1 MKMRRLQKT
10 FIYCISLSRTMDRGK
25 RSEPAEVLAVV
36 LFGFL
41 LRLFAGRSSLT
52 ENGILLPGYDEYY
65 HMRRI
70 LYTVNH
76 FPNTLWFDSYLNY
89 PHGLFIT
96 WPPLFD
102 QISAALCI
110 VLGQHTKEGVE
121 MISSFVPI
129 FTGILAIVVV
139 YYLVR
144 ELFDHRVALMA
155 SFLTALAPNYILN
168 TMFAATDHHCL
179 EVLLQITTI
188 LFIIMAICRNEKRYL
203 FACAAG
209 VAMAALAYTWQGA
222 DLYLGIFLVY
232 AFIRMTLDLKE
243 GRPST
248 DTATMLLIAFGLALV
263 LVLPFW
269 NTPWLSPSFLGIAAM
284 LVALS
289 IMFGLSYIMQE
300 RKISWTTFPLSILV
314 LAVVFA
320 LSTRVFG
327 GLFGLG
333 ALIQYGLDLIWGG
346 GMIGKIS
353 EAEPLVYD
361 AKTFYE
367 VVFSPLGLNLLISL
381 AGIAASIIYI
391 QRSDGG
397 KRQGQ
402 LLLLVWAVYTILLT
416 FGQARFLYLSMIA
429 MGVLISIFFFW
440 AKDLVDKKLAART
453 QKAPKGWAIILL
465 LLVISPTLTDAV
477 NTVYYAGGTPPAVS
491 GDWQQS
497 LIWLKDNSNT
507 TSYYELPEKAPEY
520 SVMSW
525 WDYGNW
531 ITYLAERPVVAN
543 NFQAGIEDAA
553 KFYLSE
559 SEENA
564 TAVLDARGT
573 KYILADFDLVYGKL
587 PALTSWANVDI
598 NSYMIMKDEGSQIA
612 ATPQQRLFN
621 TTLGRLYF
629 FDGAGTGHFRLI
641 HESSTFLG
649 SGDSPSKSKVK
660 IFEYVPGAIIRV
672 QAGPD
677 QKVGALLN
685 MTSNQGRP
693 FNYVNEATPM
703 GGAFEIRVPYSTEN
717 RYETHAVSPYLV
729 FSGNE
734 NGVKMMNLNVS
745 EEDVLKGRTIE
756 VAL

>member
-1 MKMRRLQKT
+1 
-10 FIYCISLSRTMDRGK
+10 MDRGK

-543 NFQAGIEDAA
+543 NFQAGVEDAA

-564 TAVLDARGT
+564 TAVLDARGA

-587 PALTSWANVDI
+587 PALTSWANEDI

>member
-1 MKMRRLQKT
+1 MCEIISIRLDHPENNFRATVKFRFDLKKVGKLIT
-10 FIYCISLSRTMDRGK
+10 VVDEDAPTAKDFYILHLFTEKMDRGK
-25 RSEPAEVLAVV
+25 RSEPAELLAVV

-89 PHGLFIT
+89 PHGLSIT

-102 QISAALCI
+102 QISATLCV
-110 VLGQHTKEGVE
+110 VLGQHTKGGVE
-121 MISSFVPI
+121 MVSSFVPMLA
-129 FTGILAIVVV
+129 GILAIVVV

-179 EVLLQITTI
+179 EVLLQLTTI

-209 VAMAALAYTWQGA
+209 VAVAALAYTWQGA
-222 DLYLGIFLVY
+222 DIYLGIFLIY

-248 DTATMLLIAFGLALV
+248 DTVTMLLIAFGLALV

-269 NTPWLSPSFLGIAAM
+269 NTPWLSPSFLGIAAII
-284 LVALS
+284 VALS

-300 RKISWTTFPLSILV
+300 RKMSWTMFPVSILV
-314 LAVVFA
+314 LVVVFA

-333 ALIQYGLDLIWGG
+333 ALIQNGLDLIWGG

-381 AGIAASIIYI
+381 AGIAATIIYI

-397 KRQGQ
+397 RKQGQ
-402 LLLLVWAVYTILLT
+402 LLLLVWAIYTIILT
-416 FGQARFLYLSMIA
+416 FGQARFLYISMIA
-429 MGVLISIFFFW
+429 MGVLISIFFSLG
-440 AKDLVDKKLAART
+440 KR
-453 QKAPKGWAIILL
+453 
-465 LLVISPTLTDAV
+465 
-477 NTVYYAGGTPPAVS
+477 S
-491 GDWQQS
+491 G
-497 LIWLKDNSNT
+497 
-507 TSYYELPEKAPEY
+507 
-520 SVMSW
+520 
-525 WDYGNW
+525 
-531 ITYLAERPVVAN
+531 
-543 NFQAGIEDAA
+543 
-553 KFYLSE
+553 
-559 SEENA
+559 
-564 TAVLDARGT
+564 
-573 KYILADFDLVYGKL
+573 
-587 PALTSWANVDI
+587 
-598 NSYMIMKDEGSQIA
+598 
-612 ATPQQRLFN
+612 
-621 TTLGRLYF
+621 
-629 FDGAGTGHFRLI
+629 
-641 HESSTFLG
+641 
-649 SGDSPSKSKVK
+649 
-660 IFEYVPGAIIRV
+660 
-672 QAGPD
+672 
-677 QKVGALLN
+677 
-685 MTSNQGRP
+685 
-693 FNYVNEATPM
+693 
-703 GGAFEIRVPYSTEN
+703 
-717 RYETHAVSPYLV
+717 
-729 FSGNE
+729 
-734 NGVKMMNLNVS
+734 
-745 EEDVLKGRTIE
+745 
-756 VAL
+756 

>member
-1 MKMRRLQKT
+1 
-10 FIYCISLSRTMDRGK
+10 MDRGK
-25 RSEPAEVLAVV
+25 RSEPAELLAVV

-52 ENGILLPGYDEYY
+52 ENGILLPGYDDYY

-70 LYTVNH
+70 LYTVDH

-89 PHGLFIT
+89 PHGLNIT

-102 QISAALCI
+102 QISATLCV

-121 MISSFVPI
+121 MVSSFVPI
-129 FTGILAIVVV
+129 ITGILAIVAV
-139 YYLVR
+139 YYIVR

-155 SFLTALAPNYILN
+155 SFLTALAPNHILN

-179 EVLLQITTI
+179 EVLLQLFTI
-188 LFIIMAICRNEKRYL
+188 LFIIMAICRSDKRYL
-203 FACAAG
+203 FASAAG

-222 DLYLGIFLVY
+222 DIYLGIFLIY
-232 AFIRMTLDLKE
+232 AFIRMTLDLKD
-243 GRPST
+243 GRPSI
-248 DTATMLLIAFGLALV
+248 DTATTLLIAFGLALI

-269 NTPWLSPSFLGIAAM
+269 YTPWLSPSFLGIAAM
-284 LVALS
+284 IVALS
-289 IMFGLSYIMQE
+289 IMFALFCFMEE
-300 RKISWTTFPLSILV
+300 RKMSWVAFPFCILILAIVFVLSIRLMN
-314 LAVVFA
+314 
-320 LSTRVFG
+320 

-333 ALIQYGLDLIWGG
+333 ALIQYGLDYIWGG

-353 EAEPLVYD
+353 EAEPLVYN
-361 AKTFYE
+361 AETFSQ
-367 VVFSPLGLNLLISL
+367 VVFSWLGLNLLISL

-391 QRSDGG
+391 TRSDGG

-402 LLLLVWAVYTILLT
+402 LLLLVWSVFTLLLT
-416 FGQARFLYLSMIA
+416 FGQARFLYISMIA
-429 MGVLISIFFFW
+429 MGVLTSIFFVW
-440 AKDLVDKKLAART
+440 VVDLVEEKLANRE
-453 QKAPKGWAIILL
+453 QRAPKRWAVILL
-465 LLVISPTLTDAV
+465 LLLISPMLADAV
-477 NTVYYAGGTPPAVS
+477 NAVYFAGGTPPAVA

-497 LIWLKDNSNT
+497 LIWLKGNSNT
-507 TSYYELPEKAPEY
+507 TSYYDLPENVPEY

-531 ITYLAERPVVAN
+531 IVYLAERPVVAN
-543 NFQAGIEDAA
+543 NFQTGIEDAA

-564 TAVLDARGT
+564 TAILDARRS
-573 KYILADFDLVYGKL
+573 KYILTDFDMVYGKL
-587 PALTSWANVDI
+587 PALTAWANEDLS
-598 NSYMIMKDEGSQIA
+598 SYMRMEDEGSQIA
-612 ATPQQRLFN
+612 AVPQQRFFN
-621 TTLGRLYF
+621 TTLGKLYF

-649 SGDSPSKSKVK
+649 SGDNPSKSEVK
-660 IFEYVPGAIIRV
+660 IFEYVPGALIRV

-685 MTSNQGRP
+685 MTSNQGRA
-693 FNYVNEATPM
+693 FNYVNEATPK
-703 GGAFEIRVPYSTEN
+703 GGAFEIRVPYSTEA
-717 RYETHAVSPYLV
+717 RYGTHAISPYLV

-734 NGVKMMNLNVS
+734 SGVKMVNLNVS

-756 VAL
+756 VTL

>member
-1 MKMRRLQKT
+1 
-10 FIYCISLSRTMDRGK
+10 
-25 RSEPAEVLAVV
+25 
-36 LFGFL
+36 
-41 LRLFAGRSSLT
+41 
-52 ENGILLPGYDEYY
+52 
-65 HMRRI
+65 
-70 LYTVNH
+70 
-76 FPNTLWFDSYLNY
+76 
-89 PHGLFIT
+89 
-96 WPPLFD
+96 
-102 QISAALCI
+102 
-110 VLGQHTKEGVE
+110 
-121 MISSFVPI
+121 
-129 FTGILAIVVV
+129 
-139 YYLVR
+139 
-144 ELFDHRVALMA
+144 
-155 SFLTALAPNYILN
+155 
-168 TMFAATDHHCL
+168 
-179 EVLLQITTI
+179 
-188 LFIIMAICRNEKRYL
+188 
-203 FACAAG
+203 
-209 VAMAALAYTWQGA
+209 
-222 DLYLGIFLVY
+222 
-232 AFIRMTLDLKE
+232 
-243 GRPST
+243 
-248 DTATMLLIAFGLALV
+248 
-263 LVLPFW
+263 
-269 NTPWLSPSFLGIAAM
+269 
-284 LVALS
+284 
-289 IMFGLSYIMQE
+289 
-300 RKISWTTFPLSILV
+300 
-314 LAVVFA
+314 
-320 LSTRVFG
+320 
-327 GLFGLG
+327 
-333 ALIQYGLDLIWGG
+333 
-346 GMIGKIS
+346 
-353 EAEPLVYD
+353 
-361 AKTFYE
+361 
-367 VVFSPLGLNLLISL
+367 LNLLISL

-416 FGQARFLYLSMIA
+416 FGQARFLYISMIA
-429 MGVLISIFFFW
+429 MGVLISIFFVW

-543 NFQAGIEDAA
+543 NFQAGVEDAA

-587 PALTSWANVDI
+587 PALTSWANEDI

>member
-1 MKMRRLQKT
+1 
-10 FIYCISLSRTMDRGK
+10 MDRGK
-25 RSEPAEVLAVV
+25 RSEPAELLAVV

-52 ENGILLPGYDEYY
+52 ENGILLPGYDDYY

-70 LYTVNH
+70 LYTVDH

-89 PHGLFIT
+89 PHGLNIT

-102 QISAALCI
+102 QISATLCV

-121 MISSFVPI
+121 MVSSFVPI
-129 FTGILAIVVV
+129 ITGILAIVAV
-139 YYLVR
+139 YYIVR

-155 SFLTALAPNYILN
+155 SFLTALAPNHILN

-179 EVLLQITTI
+179 EVLLQLFTI
-188 LFIIMAICRNEKRYL
+188 LFIIMAICRSDKRYL
-203 FACAAG
+203 FASAAG

-222 DLYLGIFLVY
+222 DIYLGIFLIY
-232 AFIRMTLDLKE
+232 AFIRMTLDLKD
-243 GRPST
+243 GRPSI
-248 DTATMLLIAFGLALV
+248 DTATTLLIAFGLALI

-269 NTPWLSPSFLGIAAM
+269 YTPWLSPSFLGIAAM
-284 LVALS
+284 IVALS
-289 IMFGLSYIMQE
+289 IMFALFCFMEE
-300 RKISWTTFPLSILV
+300 RKMSWVAFPFCILILAIVFVLSIRLMN
-314 LAVVFA
+314 
-320 LSTRVFG
+320 

-333 ALIQYGLDLIWGG
+333 ALIQYGLDYIWGG

-353 EAEPLVYD
+353 EAEPLVYN
-361 AKTFYE
+361 AETFSQ
-367 VVFSPLGLNLLISL
+367 VVFSWLGLNLLISL

-391 QRSDGG
+391 TRSDGG

-402 LLLLVWAVYTILLT
+402 LLLLVWSVFTLLLT
-416 FGQARFLYLSMIA
+416 FGQARFLYISMIA
-429 MGVLISIFFFW
+429 MGVLTSIFFVW
-440 AKDLVDKKLAART
+440 VVDLVEEKLANRE
-453 QKAPKGWAIILL
+453 QRAPKRWAVILL
-465 LLVISPTLTDAV
+465 LLLISPMLADAV
-477 NTVYYAGGTPPAVS
+477 NAVYFAGGTPPAVA

-507 TSYYELPEKAPEY
+507 TSYYDLPENVPEY

-531 ITYLAERPVVAN
+531 IVYLAERPVVAN
-543 NFQAGIEDAA
+543 NFQTGIEDAA

-564 TAVLDARGT
+564 TAILDARRS
-573 KYILADFDLVYGKL
+573 KYILTDFDMVYGKL
-587 PALTSWANVDI
+587 PALTAWANEDLS
-598 NSYMIMKDEGSQIA
+598 SYMRMEDEGSQIA
-612 ATPQQRLFN
+612 AVPQQRFFN
-621 TTLGRLYF
+621 TTLGKLYF

-649 SGDSPSKSKVK
+649 SGDNPSKSEVK
-660 IFEYVPGAIIRV
+660 IFEYVPGALIRV

-685 MTSNQGRP
+685 MTSNQGRA
-693 FNYVNEATPM
+693 FNYVNEATPK
-703 GGAFEIRVPYSTEN
+703 GGAFEIRVPYSTEA
-717 RYETHAVSPYLV
+717 RYGTHAVSPYLV
-729 FSGNE
+729 FSVNE
-734 NGVKMMNLNVS
+734 SGVKMVNLNVS

-756 VAL
+756 VTL

>member
-1 MKMRRLQKT
+1 
-10 FIYCISLSRTMDRGK
+10 MDRGK
-25 RSEPAEVLAVV
+25 RSEPAELIAVV

-89 PHGLFIT
+89 PHGLSIT

-102 QISAALCI
+102 QISATLCV

-121 MISSFVPI
+121 MVSSFVPMLA
-129 FTGILAIVVV
+129 GILAIVVV

-144 ELFDHRVALMA
+144 ELFDHRVALVA

-179 EVLLQITTI
+179 EVLLQLTTI

-209 VAMAALAYTWQGA
+209 VAVAALAYTWQGA
-222 DLYLGIFLVY
+222 DIYLGIFLIY

-248 DTATMLLIAFGLALV
+248 DTVTMLLIAFGLALV

-269 NTPWLSPSFLGIAAM
+269 NTPWLSPSFLGIAAII
-284 LVALS
+284 VVLS

-300 RKISWTTFPLSILV
+300 RNMSWTMFPVSILV

-320 LSTRVFG
+320 LSTRAFG

-333 ALIQYGLDLIWGG
+333 ALILNGLDLIWGG

-397 KRQGQ
+397 RKQGQ

-416 FGQARFLYLSMIA
+416 FGQARFLYISMIA
-429 MGVLISIFFFW
+429 MGVLISIFFSW
-440 AKDLVDKKLAART
+440 AKDLVERKLAART

-531 ITYLAERPVVAN
+531 IVYLAERPVVAN
-543 NFQAGIEDAA
+543 NFQAGVEDAA

-564 TAVLDARGT
+564 TAVLDARGA

-598 NSYMIMKDEGSQIA
+598 NSYMRMEDDGSQITA
-612 ATPQQRLFN
+612 IPQQRLFN

-649 SGDSPSKSKVK
+649 SGDNPSKSKVK
-660 IFEYVPGAIIRV
+660 IYEYVPGAIIRV

-693 FNYVNEATPM
+693 FNYVNEATPN

-745 EEDVLKGRTIE
+745 EEDILEGRTIE
-756 VAL
+756 VTL

>member
-1 MKMRRLQKT
+1 
-10 FIYCISLSRTMDRGK
+10 MDRGK
-25 RSEPAEVLAVV
+25 RSEPAELLAVV

-89 PHGLFIT
+89 PHGLNIT

-102 QISAALCI
+102 QISAAFCV
-110 VLGQHTKEGVE
+110 VLGQHTNEGVV
-121 MISSFVPI
+121 MVSSFVPML
-129 FTGILAIVVV
+129 TGILAIVVI

-155 SFLTALAPNYILN
+155 SFLTALAPNYIVN

-179 EVLLQITTI
+179 EVLLQLTTL
-188 LFIIMAICRNEKRYL
+188 LFIIMAICRSEKRYL

-209 VAMAALAYTWQGA
+209 VAMAALAYTWEGA
-222 DLYLGIFLVY
+222 DLYIGIFLIY

-248 DTATMLLIAFGLALV
+248 DTATTLLTSVGLALV

-269 NTPWLSPSFLGIAAM
+269 NTPWLSPSFLGMAAIIIALCVM
-284 LVALS
+284 
-289 IMFGLSYIMQE
+289 YILLRFMQE
-300 RKISWTTFPLSILV
+300 RNISWVAFPVSILV

-333 ALIQYGLDLIWGG
+333 ALIQYGIDYIWGG
-346 GMIGKIS
+346 GMIGKIG

-361 AKTFYE
+361 AETLSQ
-367 VVFSPLGLNLLISL
+367 VVFSWLGLNLLLSL
-381 AGIAASIIYI
+381 AGIAATIIYI
-391 QRSDGG
+391 QRNDSG

-402 LLLLVWAVYTILLT
+402 LLLLVWGIYTLLLT
-416 FGQARFLYLSMIA
+416 FGQSRFLYLSMIA
-429 MGVLISIFFFW
+429 MGVLISIFFFL
-440 AKDLVDKKLAART
+440 AMDLIDKKVAARN
-453 QKAPKGWAIILL
+453 QKTPKGWAVILL
-465 LLVISPTLTDAV
+465 LLVISPMLAESM
-477 NTVYYAGGTPPAVS
+477 NIVYFAGGTPPAVA

-507 TSYYELPEKAPEY
+507 TSYYELPEKVPEY

-531 ITYLAERPVVAN
+531 IVYLAERPVVAN
-543 NFQAGIEDAA
+543 NFQAGVEDAA

-564 TAVLDARGT
+564 TAVLDARGA
-573 KYILADFDLVYGKL
+573 KYIIADFDLAYGKL
-587 PALTSWANVDI
+587 PALTSWANADI
-598 NSYMIMKDEGSQIA
+598 NSYMRMEDEGSQIA
-612 ATPQQRLFN
+612 AIPQQRLFN

-649 SGDSPSKSKVK
+649 SGDNPSKSKVK

-693 FNYVNEATPM
+693 FNYVNEATPNE
-703 GGAFEIRVPYSTEN
+703 GVFEIRVPYSTEN

-734 NGVKMMNLNVS
+734 NGVRMKNLNVS

-756 VAL
+756 VTL

>member
-1 MKMRRLQKT
+1 
-10 FIYCISLSRTMDRGK
+10 MDRGK
-25 RSEPAEVLAVV
+25 RSEPAELLAVV

-41 LRLFAGRSSLT
+41 LRLFAGRSFLT
-52 ENGILLPGYDEYY
+52 ENGILMPGYDEYY

-89 PHGLFIT
+89 PQGLNIT

-102 QISAALCI
+102 QISATLCL
-110 VLGQHTKEGVE
+110 VLGQHTKTGVE
-121 MISSFVPI
+121 MVASFVPML
-129 FTGILAIVVV
+129 TGILAIVVI

-144 ELFDHRVALMA
+144 ELFDHKVALMA
-155 SFLTALAPNYILN
+155 SFLAALAPNYILN
-168 TMFAATDHHCL
+168 TMFAATDHHSL
-179 EVLLQITTI
+179 EVLLQLVTI
-188 LFIIMAICRNEKRYL
+188 LFVIMAISRIEKRHI

-209 VAMAALAYTWQGA
+209 VAIAALAYTWQGA
-222 DLYLGIFLVY
+222 DIYLGIFLVY
-232 AFIRMTLDLKE
+232 AFIRMTQDLKD
-243 GRPST
+243 GRSST
-248 DTATMLLIAFGLALV
+248 DIVTTLLTSLGLALV

-269 NTPWLSPSFLGIAAM
+269 NTPWLSPSFLGITAII
-284 LVALS
+284 VVLS
-289 IMFGLSYIMQE
+289 IMFVIFRFMQE
-300 RKISWTTFPLSILV
+300 RNISWVKFPLCV
-314 LAVVFA
+314 LALAIIFA

-333 ALIQYGLDLIWGG
+333 PLIQYGLEYIWGG

-353 EAEPLVYD
+353 EAEPLVYN
-361 AKTFYE
+361 AETFYE

-381 AGIAASIIYI
+381 AGIAASIVYI
-391 QRSDGG
+391 RRSEGR

-402 LLLLVWAVYTILLT
+402 LLLLVWAIYTLLLT
-416 FGQARFLYLSMIA
+416 FGQARFLYISMIA
-429 MGVLISIFFFW
+429 MGVLISILFFL
-440 AKDLVDKKLAART
+440 AIDLVEKKLAERT
-453 QKAPKGWAIILL
+453 QKAPKGWAVILL
-465 LLVISPTLTDAV
+465 LLLITPTLTDAV
-477 NTVYYAGGTPPAVS
+477 NTVYFAGGNPPAVA

-507 TSYYELPEKAPEY
+507 TSYYELPEKVPEY

-531 ITYLAERPVVAN
+531 IVYLAERPVVAN
-543 NFQAGIEDAA
+543 NFQAGVEDAA

-564 TAVLDARGT
+564 TAVLDARGA
-573 KYILADFDLVYGKL
+573 KYVLADFDIVYGKL
-587 PALTSWANVDI
+587 PALTSWANEDI
-598 NSYMIMKDEGSQIA
+598 NSYMRMEDEGSQIA
-612 ATPQQRLFN
+612 AVPQQRLFN

-649 SGDSPSKSKVK
+649 SGDNPSKSEVK
-660 IFEYVPGAIIRV
+660 IFEYLPGAIIRV
-672 QAGPD
+672 HARPD

-685 MTSNQGRP
+685 VTSNQGRP
-693 FNYVNEATPM
+693 FNYVNEATLK
-703 GGAFEIRVPYSTEN
+703 GGAFEVRVPYSTED
-717 RYETHAVSPYLV
+717 RYETHAVDPYLV

-734 NGVKMMNLNVS
+734 SGVKVLNLNVS
-745 EEDVLKGRTIE
+745 EEDVLKGRIIE
-756 VAL
+756 VTL

>member
-1 MKMRRLQKT
+1 
-10 FIYCISLSRTMDRGK
+10 MDRGK
-25 RSEPAEVLAVV
+25 RSEPAELLAVV

-89 PHGLFIT
+89 PHGLSIT

-110 VLGQHTKEGVE
+110 VLGQHTNEGVV
-121 MISSFVPI
+121 MVSSFVPML
-129 FTGILAIVVV
+129 TGILAIVVI

-155 SFLTALAPNYILN
+155 SFLTALAPNYIVN
-168 TMFAATDHHCL
+168 TMFAATDHHGL
-179 EVLLQITTI
+179 EVMLQLTTI

-222 DLYLGIFLVY
+222 DIYLGIFLVY

-248 DTATMLLIAFGLALV
+248 DTATTLLIAFGLALV

-269 NTPWLSPSFLGIAAM
+269 YTPWLSPSFLGIAAM

-289 IMFGLSYIMQE
+289 IMFGLFCFMQT

-333 ALIQYGLDLIWGG
+333 ALIQYGLDLILGG

-361 AKTFYE
+361 AKTFYD
-367 VVFSPLGLNLLISL
+367 VVFSALGLNLLISL

-391 QRSDGG
+391 RRSDGG
-397 KRQGQ
+397 RRQGQ
-402 LLLLVWAVYTILLT
+402 ILLLVWAIYTLILT
-416 FGQARFLYLSMIA
+416 FGQARFLYISTIS
-429 MGVLISIFFFW
+429 MGVLLSIFFFL
-440 AKDLVDKKLAART
+440 AKDLVDRKLAART
-453 QKAPKGWAIILL
+453 QKAPKGWAVILL
-465 LLVISPTLTDAV
+465 LLLITPTLTDAV
-477 NTVYYAGGTPPAVS
+477 NMVYIGGGTLPAVA

-507 TSYYELPEKAPEY
+507 TSYYKLPEKAPEY

-531 ITYLAERPVVAN
+531 IVYLAERPVVAN
-543 NFQAGIEDAA
+543 NFQAGVEDAA

-564 TAVLDARGT
+564 TAVLDARGA

-587 PALTSWANVDI
+587 PALTTWANVDI
-598 NSYMIMKDEGSQIA
+598 NSYMIMKDEGTQIA

-649 SGDSPSKSKVK
+649 SGDNPSKSKVK

-672 QAGPD
+672 QAEPD

-685 MTSNQGRP
+685 MTSNQGRH
-693 FNYVNEATPM
+693 FNYVNEAIPM

-745 EEDVLKGRTIE
+745 EEDVLKGRTVE
-756 VAL
+756 VTL

>member
-1 MKMRRLQKT
+1 
-10 FIYCISLSRTMDRGK
+10 
-25 RSEPAEVLAVV
+25 
-36 LFGFL
+36 
-41 LRLFAGRSSLT
+41 
-52 ENGILLPGYDEYY
+52 
-65 HMRRI
+65 
-70 LYTVNH
+70 
-76 FPNTLWFDSYLNY
+76 
-89 PHGLFIT
+89 
-96 WPPLFD
+96 
-102 QISAALCI
+102 
-110 VLGQHTKEGVE
+110 
-121 MISSFVPI
+121 
-129 FTGILAIVVV
+129 
-139 YYLVR
+139 
-144 ELFDHRVALMA
+144 
-155 SFLTALAPNYILN
+155 
-168 TMFAATDHHCL
+168 
-179 EVLLQITTI
+179 
-188 LFIIMAICRNEKRYL
+188 
-203 FACAAG
+203 
-209 VAMAALAYTWQGA
+209 
-222 DLYLGIFLVY
+222 
-232 AFIRMTLDLKE
+232 
-243 GRPST
+243 
-248 DTATMLLIAFGLALV
+248 
-263 LVLPFW
+263 
-269 NTPWLSPSFLGIAAM
+269 
-284 LVALS
+284 
-289 IMFGLSYIMQE
+289 MQE

-429 MGVLISIFFFW
+429 MGVLISIFFVW

-507 TSYYELPEKAPEY
+507 TSYYELPEKSPEY

-531 ITYLAERPVVAN
+531 IVYLAERPVVAN
-543 NFQAGIEDAA
+543 NFQAGVEDAA

-564 TAVLDARGT
+564 TAVLDARGA

-672 QAGPD
+672 QAGQD

-693 FNYVNEATPM
+693 FNYVNEAIPM
-703 GGAFEIRVPYSTEN
+703 RGAFEIRVPYSTEN

>member
-1 MKMRRLQKT
+1 
-10 FIYCISLSRTMDRGK
+10 MDRGK
-25 RSEPAEVLAVV
+25 RSEPAELLAVV

-76 FPNTLWFDSYLNY
+76 FPDTLWFDSYLNY

-102 QISAALCI
+102 QISATLCV

-121 MISSFVPI
+121 MVSSFVPMLA
-129 FTGILAIVVV
+129 GILAMVVV

-155 SFLTALAPNYILN
+155 SFLTALAPNYIVN
-168 TMFAATDHHCL
+168 TMFAATDHHSL
-179 EVLLQITTI
+179 EVLLQLTTI
-188 LFIIMAICRNEKRYL
+188 LFMIMAICRSEKRYL

-209 VAMAALAYTWQGA
+209 VAMAALAYTWQGT
-222 DLYLGIFLVY
+222 DIYLGIFLIY
-232 AFIRMTLDLKE
+232 AFIRMTQDLKD

-248 DTATMLLIAFGLALV
+248 DTVTTLLTSIGLALV
-263 LVLPFW
+263 LVLPFR
-269 NTPWLSPSFLGIAAM
+269 NTPWLSPSFLGMAAII
-284 LVALS
+284 VVLS
-289 IMFGLSYIMQE
+289 IMFGLFYFMQE
-300 RKISWTTFPLSILV
+300 RKMSWTMFPVIILV

-320 LSTRVFG
+320 LSTWVFG

-333 ALIQYGLDLIWGG
+333 ALIQYGIDYIWGG

-367 VVFSPLGLNLLISL
+367 VVFSALGLNLLISL

-397 KRQGQ
+397 RRQGQ

-416 FGQARFLYLSMIA
+416 FGQVRFLYISTIS
-429 MGVLISIFFFW
+429 MGVLLSIFFFW
-440 AKDLVDKKLAART
+440 AMDLVDRKLAART
-453 QKAPKGWAIILL
+453 QKAPKGWAVILL
-465 LLVISPTLTDAV
+465 LLLITPTLTEAV
-477 NTVYYAGGTPPAVS
+477 NMVYIGGETPPPVS

-507 TSYYELPEKAPEY
+507 TSYYELPEKSPEY

-531 ITYLAERPVVAN
+531 IVYLAERPVVAN
-543 NFQAGIEDAA
+543 NFQAGVEDAA

-564 TAVLDARGT
+564 TAVLDARGA
-573 KYILADFDLVYGKL
+573 KYILADFDLAYGKL
-587 PALTSWANVDI
+587 PALTSWANVDV
-598 NSYMIMKDEGSQIA
+598 NSYMRMEDEGSQIA
-612 ATPQQRLFN
+612 AIPQQRLFN

-649 SGDSPSKSKVK
+649 SGDNPSKSKVK

-693 FNYVNEATPM
+693 FNYVNEATPN

-717 RYETHAVSPYLV
+717 RYETYAISPYLV

-756 VAL
+756 VTL

>member
-1 MKMRRLQKT
+1 
-10 FIYCISLSRTMDRGK
+10 MDRGK

-52 ENGILLPGYDEYY
+52 EKGILLPGYDEYY

-89 PHGLFIT
+89 PHGLSIT

-102 QISAALCI
+102 QISATLCV

-121 MISSFVPI
+121 MVSSFVPMLA
-129 FTGILAIVVV
+129 GILAIVVV

-179 EVLLQITTI
+179 EVLLQLTTI

-333 ALIQYGLDLIWGG
+333 ALIQNGVDYIWGG
-346 GMIGKIS
+346 GLIGKIS

-381 AGIAASIIYI
+381 AGIAASIRYI

-416 FGQARFLYLSMIA
+416 FGQARFLYISMIA
-429 MGVLISIFFFW
+429 MGVLISIFFVW

-531 ITYLAERPVVAN
+531 IVYLAERPVVAN
-543 NFQAGIEDAA
+543 NFQAGVEDAA

-564 TAVLDARGT
+564 TAVLDARGA

-598 NSYMIMKDEGSQIA
+598 NSYMIMLDEGSQIA

-756 VAL
+756 VTL

>member
-1 MKMRRLQKT
+1 
-10 FIYCISLSRTMDRGK
+10 MDRGRK
-25 RSEPAEVLAVV
+25 SEPAELLAVV

-89 PHGLFIT
+89 PHGLNIT

-102 QISAALCI
+102 QISAALCV
-110 VLGQHTKEGVE
+110 VLGQHTNEGVV
-121 MISSFVPI
+121 MVSSFVPML
-129 FTGILAIVVV
+129 TGILAIVVI

-155 SFLTALAPNYILN
+155 SFLTALAPNYIVN

-179 EVLLQITTI
+179 EVLLQLTTL
-188 LFIIMAICRNEKRYL
+188 LFIIMAICLSENRYL

-209 VAMAALAYTWQGA
+209 VAVAALAYTWQGA

-248 DTATMLLIAFGLALV
+248 DTATMLLIAFSLDLV

-284 LVALS
+284 LVTLS

-320 LSTRVFG
+320 LSIRIFG

-361 AKTFYE
+361 VETFYE
-367 VVFSPLGLNLLISL
+367 VVFSALGLNLLISL

-391 QRSDGG
+391 RRSDGG
-397 KRQGQ
+397 RRQGQ

-416 FGQARFLYLSMIA
+416 FGQARFLYISMIA
-429 MGVLISIFFFW
+429 MGVLISIFFFLVM
-440 AKDLVDKKLAART
+440 DLVEKKLAART
-453 QKAPKGWAIILL
+453 QKAPKGWAVILL
-465 LLVISPTLTDAV
+465 LLLISPTLSDAV
-477 NTVYYAGGTPPAVS
+477 NTVYFAGGTSPAAA

-497 LIWLKDNSNT
+497 LTWLKDNSNT
-507 TSYYELPEKAPEY
+507 TSYYELPEKVPEY

-531 ITYLAERPVVAN
+531 IVYLAERPVVAN
-543 NFQAGIEDAA
+543 NFQAGVEDAA

-564 TAVLDARGT
+564 TAVLDASGA
-573 KYILADFDLVYGKL
+573 KYILADFDLAYGKL
-587 PALTSWANVDI
+587 PALTSWANEDI
-598 NSYMIMKDEGSQIA
+598 NSYMRMDDQGSQIA
-612 ATPQQRLFN
+612 AIPQQRLFN

-649 SGDSPSKSKVK
+649 SGDNPSKSKVK
-660 IFEYVPGAIIRV
+660 IF
-672 QAGPD
+672 
-677 QKVGALLN
+677 
-685 MTSNQGRP
+685 
-693 FNYVNEATPM
+693 
-703 GGAFEIRVPYSTEN
+703 
-717 RYETHAVSPYLV
+717 
-729 FSGNE
+729 
-734 NGVKMMNLNVS
+734 
-745 EEDVLKGRTIE
+745 
-756 VAL
+756 

>member
-1 MKMRRLQKT
+1 
-10 FIYCISLSRTMDRGK
+10 MDRGK

-179 EVLLQITTI
+179 EVLLQLTTI

-543 NFQAGIEDAA
+543 NFQAGVEDAA

-587 PALTSWANVDI
+587 PALTSWANEDI

>member
-1 MKMRRLQKT
+1 
-10 FIYCISLSRTMDRGK
+10 MDRGK
-25 RSEPAEVLAVV
+25 RSEPAELLAVV

-89 PHGLFIT
+89 PHGLSIT

-102 QISAALCI
+102 QISAALCV
-110 VLGQHTKEGVE
+110 VLGQHTNEGVV
-121 MISSFVPI
+121 MVSSYVPML
-129 FTGILAIVVV
+129 TGILAIVVI

-155 SFLTALAPNYILN
+155 SFLTALAPNYIVN
-168 TMFAATDHHCL
+168 TMFAATDHHGL
-179 EVLLQITTI
+179 EVLLQLTTI

-209 VAMAALAYTWQGA
+209 VAVAALAYTWQGA
-222 DLYLGIFLVY
+222 DIYLGIFLVY

-248 DTATMLLIAFGLALV
+248 DTVTTLLIAFGLALV

-269 NTPWLSPSFLGIAAM
+269 YTPWLSPSFLGIAAM

-289 IMFGLSYIMQE
+289 IMFGLFCFMQK

-361 AKTFYE
+361 AKTFYD
-367 VVFSPLGLNLLISL
+367 VVFSALGLNLLISL

-391 QRSDGG
+391 RRSDGG
-397 KRQGQ
+397 RRQGQ
-402 LLLLVWAVYTILLT
+402 ILLLVWTIYTLILT
-416 FGQARFLYLSMIA
+416 FGQARFLYISTIS
-429 MGVLISIFFFW
+429 MGVLLSIFFFL
-440 AKDLVDKKLAART
+440 AKDLVDRKLAART
-453 QKAPKGWAIILL
+453 QKAPKGWAVILL
-465 LLVISPTLTDAV
+465 LLLITPTLTDAV
-477 NTVYYAGGTPPAVS
+477 NMVYIGGGTLPAVA

-531 ITYLAERPVVAN
+531 IVYLAERPVVAN
-543 NFQAGIEDAA
+543 NFQAGVEDAA

-564 TAVLDARGT
+564 TAVLDARGA

-587 PALTSWANVDI
+587 PALTSWANADI
-598 NSYMIMKDEGSQIA
+598 NSYMIMKDEGTQIA
-612 ATPQQRLFN
+612 AIPQQRLFN

-629 FDGAGTGHFRLI
+629 FDGAATGHFRLI

-649 SGDSPSKSKVK
+649 SGDNPSKSKVK

-672 QAGPD
+672 QAGPG

-693 FNYVNEATPM
+693 FNYVNEAIPM

-734 NGVKMMNLNVS
+734 NGVRMKNINVS

-756 VAL
+756 VTF

>member
-1 MKMRRLQKT
+1 
-10 FIYCISLSRTMDRGK
+10 MDRGK
-25 RSEPAEVLAVV
+25 RSKPAEVLAVV

-52 ENGILLPGYDEYY
+52 EKGILLPGYDEYY

-139 YYLVR
+139 YYLVK

-179 EVLLQITTI
+179 EVLLQLTTI

-543 NFQAGIEDAA
+543 NFQAGVEDAA

-598 NSYMIMKDEGSQIA
+598 NSYMIMLDEGSQIA